1 MKAEF
6 SIRVQIDSNN
16 VITSIDSKEIQDMDM
31 SLFNSI
37 TKMFTDLKNR
47 LQRQVALYYGQE
59 ALDKTA
65 PGKDDAGMAALE
77 SPAAEEDGNEQ

>member
-1 MKAEF
+1 
-6 SIRVQIDSNN
+6 
-16 VITSIDSKEIQDMDM
+16 MDM
-31 SLFNSI
+31 SLLNSI
-37 TKMFTDLKNR
+37 TKVFTDLKNR

-65 PGKDDAGMAALE
+65 PVKDDAGAALE